1 MGMYLEHIDIVF
13 YFSKKSPI
21 TTRTPKT
28 DLFFK
33 TQGKVF
39 SRVGGGGGGQHFHA
53 KQKHFINI
61 IYSIHHVYIKSALET
76 LFLGFQKDQN
86 AKLYTLV
93 SGNNHGWGQL

>member
-33 TQGKVF
+33 T
-39 SRVGGGGGGQHFHA
+39 
-53 KQKHFINI
+53 
-61 IYSIHHVYIKSALET
+61 
-76 LFLGFQKDQN
+76 
-86 AKLYTLV
+86 
-93 SGNNHGWGQL
+93 